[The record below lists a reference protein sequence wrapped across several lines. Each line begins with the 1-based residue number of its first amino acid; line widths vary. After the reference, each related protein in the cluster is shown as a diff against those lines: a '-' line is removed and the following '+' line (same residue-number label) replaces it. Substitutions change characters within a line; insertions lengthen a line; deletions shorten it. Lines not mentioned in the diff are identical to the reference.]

1 MASDRV
7 PTERRRRRPTRSG
20 QVLSEELIVQTSMR
34 LIEQHGGEAL
44 SMRRL
49 GAALGSDATAIY
61 RYFPSKDELLLAVAD
76 ELIGRSLELF
86 RPTGN
91 WIGDLRQLAVLVY
104 RRNLAYPRTAVLAA
118 SRVTGR
124 PNEIKTVEMM
134 LGIMRGAGFDDAE
147 AVRHYLSFI
156 DLVLAFSALDAA
168 AQSGPGTDS
177 SERAWRSGYASLPPE
192 QYPNIAATFD
202 ELLPR
207 LSSSSFPLALEL
219 FLTALETAPREGRR
233 AGRQDRH
240 GMAHR

>member
-7 PTERRRRRPTRSG
+7 PAERRRRRPTRSG
-20 QVLSEELIVQTSMR
+20 QVLSAELIVHTSMR
-34 LIEQHGGEAL
+34 LIEQDGSESL

-49 GAALGSDATAIY
+49 GVALGSDATAIY

-76 ELIGRSLELF
+76 ELIGRSLAQF
-86 RPTGN
+86 QPTGQ
-91 WIGDLRQLAVLVY
+91 WLTDLRQLAVLVY
-104 RRNLAYPRTAVLAA
+104 RGNLAYPRTAVLSA

-124 PNEIKTVEMM
+124 PNEIRTVETM
-134 LGIMRGAGFDDAE
+134 LGLFRGAGFDEVE

-168 AQSGPGTDS
+168 AATGPGVGP
-177 SERAWRSGYASLPPE
+177 SERAWRTGYSSLPPE
-192 QYPNIAATFD
+192 EFPNIAATFD

-207 LSSSSFPLALEL
+207 LDSSSFPLALEL
-219 FLTALETAPREGRR
+219 FLTALENAPRQ
-233 AGRQDRH
+233 GRQRHSH